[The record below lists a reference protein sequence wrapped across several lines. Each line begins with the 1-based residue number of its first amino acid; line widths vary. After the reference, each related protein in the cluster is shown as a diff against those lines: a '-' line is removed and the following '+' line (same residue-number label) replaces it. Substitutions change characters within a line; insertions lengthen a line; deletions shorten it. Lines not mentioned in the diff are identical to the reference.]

1 MAEATNQGGS
11 TEQIRRTDGSLE
23 VPINAVPD
31 AIRNSPTRNQT
42 QLHTLK
48 RGDETVEVTTE
59 KLIEMAQKGW
69 NADVTT
75 QHAREAEKAAARALT
90 IQEDLEA
97 VIKSGDVDAFRRM
110 GAAMG
115 IPGNEV
121 ETAAASIWGDG
132 SEDEEDEEEAPTP
145 QKRQVPQQPQK
156 VDFSQFPPD
165 VQRLLLR
172 AEKARID
179 EIVQSALDSSEKVSY
194 NMEQYEN
201 EKERKAAL
209 SAIRALVED
218 KVRGRLNASN
228 GDFGDGSHI
237 LKEVLPEVESLLEA
251 LGSPRRRTP
260 SLGMGLAPGGGDIEV
275 YPKKQPNHVPSS
287 DGNFEQHILEQLAF
301 NQGQVERSKR

>member
-1 MAEATNQGGS
+1 MAEATNTGGS

-48 RGDETVEVTTE
+48 RGEETVEVTTE

-69 NADVTT
+69 NADEVT
-75 QHAREAEKAAARALT
+75 QRARESEKAATRALA
-90 IQEDLEA
+90 IQDDLEQ

-132 SEDEEDEEEAPTP
+132 SEDEEDEEETPTP
-145 QKRQVPQQPQK
+145 RKRQAPQQPQK

-179 EIVQSALDSSEKVSY
+179 EIVGSALDSSEKVRY
-194 NMEQYEN
+194 NMEQYD
-201 EKERKAAL
+201 EKGRKAAL
-209 SAIRALVED
+209 TAIRSLVED
-218 KVRGRLNASN
+218 KVRGRLNATD

-251 LGSPRRRTP
+251 LGSPRRQT
-260 SLGMGLAPGGGDIEV
+260 SALGMGLAPGGGDIEV